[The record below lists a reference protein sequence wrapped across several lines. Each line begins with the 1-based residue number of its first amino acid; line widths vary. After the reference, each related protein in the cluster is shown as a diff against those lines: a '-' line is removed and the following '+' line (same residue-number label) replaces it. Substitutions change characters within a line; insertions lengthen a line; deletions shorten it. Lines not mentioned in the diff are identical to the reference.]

1 MESPAPT
8 PPSQILGHSTMVRF
22 FRSLVGSKGSPG
34 SSDKALL
41 GGRQCLSR
49 EPEAVSLMTDRQGA
63 VRKEPRRPAKVHHTS
78 GTPPQHDPPGLGME
92 DVGAHTATTMEVLSI
107 MAPGVELKWVRPRG
121 SQEVLGDLSEEEEE
135 AAGEASRD
143 TRTSDRGHFAHAL
156 ERRATGPLEVSPEAF
171 TVEEEECLLGG
182 DLRLAS
188 VKVGATPWNHLLTL
202 YKQLQKLTMAKAWGR
217 SHLLSDLAQPQFPL
231 KDGLSHLEEEGEEE
245 DSSFKL
251 CVPGIVTLQSPL
263 HKTFRSTDTVG
274 VVESD
279 LKKLLEVQQESRLW
293 KVGSREGQEP
303 LVQPEVALEAASI
316 VGEQEHQAKG
326 EGGRPPAFGECWG
339 PGRRAPRQRKHHPR
353 LEGRVQSPV
362 GVVSSTERLLLEE
375 MDERGNWLLG

>member
-1 MESPAPT
+1 MDSPAPT

-49 EPEAVSLMTDRQGA
+49 EPEAVSLMTDRQG
-63 VRKEPRRPAKVHHTS
+63 
-78 GTPPQHDPPGLGME
+78 
-92 DVGAHTATTMEVLSI
+92 I
-107 MAPGVELKWVRPRG
+107 
-121 SQEVLGDLSEEEEE
+121 
-135 AAGEASRD
+135 
-143 TRTSDRGHFAHAL
+143 RGHFAHAL

-202 YKQLQKLTMAKAWGR
+202 YKQFQKLTMAK
-217 SHLLSDLAQPQFPL
+217 FPL

-263 HKTFRSTDTVG
+263 HKTFGSTDTVG
-274 VVESD
+274 LVESD

-293 KVGSREGQEP
+293 KVGSREGREP

-339 PGRRAPRQRKHHPR
+339 PGRRAPRQRKHHPG

-362 GVVSSTERLLLEE
+362 GVVSSTERERPEE
-375 MDERGNWLLG
+375 QSQLHSEGVSCAKEEEDEEDEEEFDR